1 MTPVP
6 HPTRFRPPFP
16 APVPAMSPK
25 HDKPIVGQCE
35 RCGEYLNA
43 GVRTCPNCG
52 HYNG

>member
-1 MTPVP
+1 MNPVLRLP
-6 HPTRFRPPFP
+6 LLPDPGTR
-16 APVPAMSPK
+16 MSPK

>member
-1 MTPVP
+1 MNPLLRLPLVP
-6 HPTRFRPPFP
+6 LPGPR
-16 APVPAMSPK
+16 MSPK
-25 HDKPIVGQCE
+25 HDKPIVGLCE